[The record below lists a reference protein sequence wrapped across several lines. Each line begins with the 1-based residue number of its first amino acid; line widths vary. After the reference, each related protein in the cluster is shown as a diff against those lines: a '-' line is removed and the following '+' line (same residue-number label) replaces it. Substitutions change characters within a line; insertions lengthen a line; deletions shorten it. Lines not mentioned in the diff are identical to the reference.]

1 MNRVDAGVRQGVV
14 LLAAAIMPVMA
25 VVSLVPVLPLLLAE
39 FGQVSGADYLVP
51 IAITVPALCIALL
64 SPLAG
69 LLIDRV
75 GRKRLMVLALFC
87 YALFGIVPWF
97 MRELQALLAARIL
110 LGATEAVIMTTS
122 TTLIADY
129 FDGVK
134 RERWI
139 ARQMVVVSLAAI
151 VLVGLGGWLGEVL
164 GSRGPFLLYLL
175 GLPIALAAAVFLFE
189 PDRREAIRA
198 TAVELPGRG
207 IFGLLGVTFAVSLVF
222 YTLLVQLGPLL
233 EEKGRATPGM
243 IGGAGAVLN
252 LGMAIGA
259 AAFQWLKHHTGAGL
273 LAVGLIVSAAGFIGA
288 ALSTSFMVVTLMATI
303 AAVGSGL
310 LLPNMLAWIL
320 RGLAASHRG
329 RVTGGWTGAF
339 FLGQFVAPLVATA
352 LLPAVGSLANVL
364 LIYAV
369 ACVVAALVA
378 LRHTKRQGER
388 T

>member
-1 MNRVDAGVRQGVV
+1 MSTLHAGARQGIV
-14 LLAAAIMPVMA
+14 LLAAAILPVMA

-39 FGQVSGADYLVP
+39 FAAVPGADYLVP
-51 IAITVPALCIALL
+51 MAVTIPALCIALL
-64 SPLAG
+64 SPVAG

-75 GRKRLMVLALFC
+75 GRKRLMVVALLC
-87 YALFGIVPWF
+87 YAVFGILPWF
-97 MRELQALLAARIL
+97 MQTLQALVAARIL
-110 LGATEAVIMTTS
+110 LGATEAVIMTTA

-129 FDGVK
+129 FEGAS

-151 VLVGLGGWLGEVL
+151 VLVALGGILGDVL

-175 GLPIALAAAVFLFE
+175 GLPVAVAAALLLFE
-189 PDRREAIRA
+189 PDRRAAEGSAGLQ
-198 TAVELPGRG
+198 LPGRDV
-207 IFGLLGVTFAVSLVF
+207 FGLLGITFAVSLVF
-222 YTLLVQLGPLL
+222 YTLLVQLGPVL
-233 EEKGRATPGM
+233 EEKGPATPGM

-259 AAFQWLKHHTGAGL
+259 ALFQYFKQHAGRPLLAAGL
-273 LAVGLIVSAAGFIGA
+273 LVSALGFIGA
-288 ALSTSFMVVTLMATI
+288 ALASNFVVVSALATL

-310 LLPNMLAWIL
+310 LLPNMLAWTL
-320 RGLAASHRG
+320 RGLPASHRG

-352 LLPAVGSLANVL
+352 LLPWVGSLANVL

-369 ACVVAALVA
+369 ACVLAALIA
-378 LRHTKRQGER
+378 LQARAHAA
-388 T
+388 

>member
-1 MNRVDAGVRQGVV
+1 LNTVAGARQGVV

-39 FGQVSGADYLVP
+39 FGQVPGADYLVP
-51 IAITVPALCIALL
+51 MAVTVPALCIALL

-87 YALFGIVPWF
+87 YALFGLIPWF
-97 MRELQALLAARIL
+97 MRELPALLAARVL
-110 LGATEAVIMTTS
+110 LGATEAVIMTTA

-129 FDGVK
+129 FEGVQ

-139 ARQMVVVSLAAI
+139 SRQMVVVSLAAI
-151 VLVGLGGWLGEVL
+151 ALSGLGGGLGDAF

-175 GLPIALAAAVFLFE
+175 GLPIAAAAAVFLFE
-189 PDRREAIRA
+189 PERRS
-198 TAVELPGRG
+198 AVAAAASGVIGRS
-207 IFGLLGVTFAVSLVF
+207 IFGLLGITFAISLVF

-233 EEKGRATPGM
+233 EEKLPATPGM
-243 IGGAGAVLN
+243 IGIASAVLN

-259 AAFQWLKHHTGAGL
+259 ATFQWLKQHTGARLLTLGL
-273 LAVGLIVSAAGFIGA
+273 LLSALGFTGA
-288 ALSTSFMVVTLMATI
+288 ALAESFALVTAMATL

-320 RGLAASHRG
+320 RGLPASHRG

-352 LLPAVGSLANVL
+352 LLPIVGTLAKVL

-369 ACVVAALVA
+369 GCVLAAVVA
-378 LRHTKRQGER
+378 LRHSRFQGAPL
-388 T
+388 

>member
-1 MNRVDAGVRQGVV
+1 LNTVAGARQGVV

-39 FGQVSGADYLVP
+39 FGQVPGADYLVP
-51 IAITVPALCIALL
+51 MAVTVPALCIALL

-87 YALFGIVPWF
+87 YALFGLIPWF
-97 MRELQALLAARIL
+97 MRELPALLAARVL
-110 LGATEAVIMTTS
+110 LGATEAVIMTTA

-129 FDGVK
+129 FEGVQ

-139 ARQMVVVSLAAI
+139 SRQMVVVSLAAI
-151 VLVGLGGWLGEVL
+151 ALSGLGGGLGDAF

-175 GLPIALAAAVFLFE
+175 GLPIAAAAAVFLFE
-189 PDRREAIRA
+189 PERRS
-198 TAVELPGRG
+198 AVAAAASGVIGRS
-207 IFGLLGVTFAVSLVF
+207 IFGLLGITFAISLVF

-233 EEKGRATPGM
+233 EEKLPATPGM
-243 IGGAGAVLN
+243 IGIASAVLN

-259 AAFQWLKHHTGAGL
+259 ATFQWLKQHAGARLLTLGL
-273 LAVGLIVSAAGFIGA
+273 LLSALGFTGA
-288 ALSTSFMVVTLMATI
+288 ALAESFALVTAMATL

-320 RGLAASHRG
+320 RGLPASHRG

-352 LLPAVGSLANVL
+352 LLPIVGTLAKVL

-369 ACVVAALVA
+369 GCVLAAVVA
-378 LRHTKRQGER
+378 LRHSRFQGAPL
-388 T
+388 